1 MDNVLVFPGAA
12 EKPIK
17 VNQGDPV
24 NEFIL
29 DYLMPWAMKNG
40 IDIESMKFKLN
51 GATIMASLQGM
62 LHDI

>member
-1 MDNVLVFPGAA
+1 MDNVLEFPGKAA
-12 EKPIK
+12 KAVV
-17 VNQGDPV
+17 VNNGDPV

-29 DYLMPWAMKNG
+29 DYLMPWAVNNG
-40 IDIESMKFKLN
+40 IDIESRKFKLN